1 MTSDDGSLTALPLA
15 LLVVLAQWDFLEEE
29 VGHPANSDQDKSY
42 KKDLCYAGIKS
53 RFKRIDDLVK

>member
-1 MTSDDGSLTALPLA
+1 MDAISKEEMTSADGSLTAFPLA
-15 LLVVLAQWDFLEEE
+15 LLVILAQRDFFKEE

-53 RFKRIDDLVK
+53 